1 MQQYAL
7 SADLKK
13 SGCRFSLDDFG
24 SGLSSFAYLKKL
36 PVDYLKIDG
45 SFVRN
50 MESDAVDCA
59 MVSAIHQLG
68 SLVGIKTV
76 AEFVE
81 NGEILKKLEE
91 IGVDYAQGYG
101 IARPAP
107 LDQMVIGV
115 CRITS
120 GVSLLKPV

>member
-1 MQQYAL
+1 
-7 SADLKK
+7 
-13 SGCRFSLDDFG
+13 
-24 SGLSSFAYLKKL
+24 
-36 PVDYLKIDG
+36 
-45 SFVRN
+45 
-50 MESDAVDCA
+50 

-115 CRITS
+115 YRITN